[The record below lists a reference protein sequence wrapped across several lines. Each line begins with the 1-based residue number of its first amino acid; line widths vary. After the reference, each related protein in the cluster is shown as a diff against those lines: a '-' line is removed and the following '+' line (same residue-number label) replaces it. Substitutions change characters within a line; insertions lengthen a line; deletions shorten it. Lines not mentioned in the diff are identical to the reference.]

1 MAIGAPQS
9 VLEQDIEVAARRFFD
24 DFNAVFSTFSGPRIA
39 ERYVAPYLAIRADG
53 SAEVLAT
60 SESIAAYFQR
70 IVDSYHARGCRVCKY
85 RDLAIV
91 PIGRAAAL
99 GTVTWELCQA
109 DGTLVTTW
117 RESYNLVLLDGR
129 MKAAASV
136 DHAG

>member
-1 MAIGAPQS
+1 MFK
-9 VLEQDIEVAARRFFD
+9 QDVQLAAREFFD
-24 DFNAVFSTFSGPRIA
+24 GFNVVFATFSGSRIA
-39 ERYVAPYLAIRADG
+39 ERYIAPYLAIRSNG
-53 SAEVLAT
+53 SSEVFNT
-60 SESIAAYFQR
+60 TESIATYFQR

-91 PIGRAAAL
+91 PVGSAAAL

-136 DHAG
+136 DHA